1 MTITRTGRRILALAG
16 IAGASLVALPTAT
29 TAQPSATEATPPA
42 CAVGYVCMQTDRGS
56 VVRIAAGDARRFDP
70 ALSIDWITNQTR
82 LNYCVTGNPS
92 FSLPAG
98 RTSNRD
104 QTVVAVGPGELCAS

>member
-1 MTITRTGRRILALAG
+1 MHMTITRTGRRILAAAG

-29 TAQPSATEATPPA
+29 TALPEATPPA
-42 CAVGYVCMQTDRGS
+42 CSVGYVCMQTDRGS
-56 VVRIAAGDARRFDP
+56 VVRIAQGDARRFDP